1 MVDNISLGK
10 GRKAQQLDL
19 AKMQQGGIIREA
31 KNEKN
36 ESIFSDDE
44 KKIFDAAD
52 KNGGKANGVLDK
64 EELNKFLE
72 DLKAAAGNGR
82 LSKREANKFLKEHG
96 LKDVDPKTLFSFV
109 DKISQSSE
117 NIKSCQMDAEGNII
131 IEYNDD
137 KTETINSENQ
147 TSTIQSNDGKIT
159 EEYNAARELTKKTVK
174 ENETDSTT
182 TEYSGVD
189 KDGNPIRTKE
199 TVISEKEAEDPSKK
213 EKTTTTTTF
222 EKGKKKY
229 GDDVEVSGSTCLNFC
244 TNSSEYSKAPYVT
257 VDDTV
262 IQEATIDKV
271 IQEIDRKLNENG

>member
-44 KKIFDAAD
+44 KKIFDAVD

-72 DLKAAAGNGR
+72 DLKDAAGNGR

-96 LKDVDPKTLFSFV
+96 LKDIDPKTLFSFV

-159 EEYNAARELTKKTVK
+159 EEYNAARELTKK
-174 ENETDSTT
+174 
-182 TEYSGVD
+182 
-189 KDGNPIRTKE
+189 
-199 TVISEKEAEDPSKK
+199 
-213 EKTTTTTTF
+213 
-222 EKGKKKY
+222 
-229 GDDVEVSGSTCLNFC
+229 
-244 TNSSEYSKAPYVT
+244 NS
-257 VDDTV
+257 
-262 IQEATIDKV
+262 
-271 IQEIDRKLNENG
+271 

>member
-189 KDGNPIRTKE
+189 KG
-199 TVISEKEAEDPSKK
+199 
-213 EKTTTTTTF
+213 
-222 EKGKKKY
+222 
-229 GDDVEVSGSTCLNFC
+229 
-244 TNSSEYSKAPYVT
+244 YVT
-257 VDDTV
+257 SST
-262 IQEATIDKV
+262 
-271 IQEIDRKLNENG
+271 

>member
-199 TVISEKEAEDPSKK
+199 TVISEKEVEDPSKK

-222 EKGKKKY
+222 ENGKKKVITTSKDS
-229 GDDVEVSGSTCLNFC
+229 GFSIITTLDENEKPKTEVETQG
-244 TNSSEYSKAPYVT
+244 EYTEIHREYV
-257 VDDTV
+257 
-262 IQEATIDKV
+262 DKKPR
-271 IQEIDRKLNENG
+271 ETKRFENKG